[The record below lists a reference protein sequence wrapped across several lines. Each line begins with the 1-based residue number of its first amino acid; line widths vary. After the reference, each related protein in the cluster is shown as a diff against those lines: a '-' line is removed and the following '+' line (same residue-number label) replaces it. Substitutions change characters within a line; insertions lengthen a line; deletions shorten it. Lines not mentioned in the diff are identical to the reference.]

1 MSSAG
6 LQCTIESPHDV
17 HSIFR
22 SALKLNKLPCFW
34 SVQQLIRRWRW
45 KRWRRQPQPLQ
56 HQRRW
61 RPRSEAIKANK
72 SRRRLELLN
81 GLRLSCSSSSNVRD
95 VWLHRTL
102 NTWSWHRCVEHPREK
117 RCCLVSLNINITHM
131 SKPNVQ
137 LHSITGGDSTTEGDF
152 TSRIWELFP
161 PLARMWFLSFFSL
174 GPWTEFIKKTI

>member
-61 RPRSEAIKANK
+61 RPRSEAIKANRW
-72 SRRRLELLN
+72 RRNLERLNE
-81 GLRLSCSSSSNVRD
+81 LRLSCSSSSNVRD
-95 VWLHRTL
+95 VCVHCTP

-117 RCCLVSLNINITHM
+117 RCCWVFLKINITHM
-131 SKPNVQ
+131 SKPHVQ
-137 LHSITGGDSTTEGDF
+137 LHSTTGGDSTTEGDL
-152 TSRIWELFP
+152 T
-161 PLARMWFLSFFSL
+161 SL
-174 GPWTEFIKKTI
+174 GRSETPPV